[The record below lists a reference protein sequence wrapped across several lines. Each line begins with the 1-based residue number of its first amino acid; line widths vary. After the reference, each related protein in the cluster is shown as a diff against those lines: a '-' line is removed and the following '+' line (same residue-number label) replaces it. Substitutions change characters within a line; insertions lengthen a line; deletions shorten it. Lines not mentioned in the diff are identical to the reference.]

1 MLSQSVQRLDS
12 SEVELLADLG
22 QMSKNTGAEKEEEE
36 NGKYI
41 RAAYLRRCDFLMKL
55 LKKT

>member
-1 MLSQSVQRLDS
+1 MQRLDS

-36 NGKYI
+36 NSKYI
-41 RAAYLRRCDFLMKL
+41 RAAYLCRCDFLMKL
-55 LKKT
+55 LKKTCNL